1 MSKAAELAS
10 LIGNI
15 NAGGGGVNRNA
26 IINGAMNVAR
36 RATSSTGLGA
46 DTSSTTT
53 TRYKVCDRWGF
64 EASGTNGR
72 FTMSQDTSVPTGKG
86 FANSLKLDCTTAD
99 TSVAAGELL
108 VLQQRIEGQNLQA
121 FAKGTSEAKP
131 FALSFYAKANAS
143 KTYVAEL
150 FDIDNSRHCNI
161 AFTVGTDWTKHEIT
175 FPADTT
181 GAFDDNNGG
190 SVRFNIW
197 LHAGTTFNP
206 TSGGALATTWQAED
220 ADDRATGIDSFFS
233 STDNTFFITGVQL
246 EVGQNPTEFEH
257 EPYETSLR
265 KCERY
270 FHIVHQDYDGGGTGS
285 DDTSLSNYTALGI
298 GSHFTGA
305 RPIANYYFPQPMRA
319 IPTLAV
325 NFGSSGNQG
334 FIGYTNNTTDYI
346 GTTATLHFPS
356 VYGCMVEMAD
366 GSGTGGHAMQ
376 MVTQYDDQSF
386 SFIAEL

>member
-1 MSKAAELAS
+1 MSKAADLAN

-15 NAGGGGVNRNA
+15 NAGGGGVNRNVLV
-26 IINGAMNVAR
+26 NGAMNVAQ

-46 DTSSTTT
+46 DTSSTTS

-131 FALSFYAKANAS
+131 FSLSFYAKANAS

-161 AFTVGTDWTKHEIT
+161 AFTVGTDWAKHEIT

-181 GAFDDNNGG
+181 GAFDDDNAE
-190 SVRFNIW
+190 SIRFNIW

-206 TSGGALATTWQAED
+206 TSGGTLATTWQAED
-220 ADDRATGIDSFFS
+220 ADDRATGIGSFFS

-257 EPYETSLR
+257 EPFGDTLQKCQRYYYSLPDTPTSSFRL
-265 KCERY
+265 
-270 FHIVHQDYDGGGTGS
+270 VHLAHVQ
-285 DDTSLSNYTALGI
+285 TSTFGNSCFNHPT
-298 GSHFTGA
+298 
-305 RPIANYYFPQPMRA
+305 PMRA
-319 IPTLAV
+319 QPTITENGTLVMHDGGSNRDYAIGANYSTTTSV
-325 NFGSSGNQG
+325 ATNITTSSFANTPQSGSVSNNSNASNFLT
-334 FIGYTNNTTDYI
+334 ID
-346 GTTATLHFPS
+346 
-356 VYGCMVEMAD
+356 
-366 GSGTGGHAMQ
+366 
-376 MVTQYDDQSF
+376 
-386 SFIAEL
+386 AEL

>member
-1 MSKAAELAS
+1 MSKAAELAN

-15 NAGGGGVNRNA
+15 NAGGGGANKNA
-26 IINGAMNVAR
+26 IINGAMSVAR

-46 DTSSTTT
+46 SSTSSTTS

-64 EASGTNGR
+64 ETNAGDGR

-86 FANSLKLDCTTAD
+86 FANSLKFDCTTAD
-99 TSVAAGELL
+99 TSIATGELL
-108 VLQQRIEGQNLQA
+108 ILQQRIEGQNLQA

-131 FALSFYAKANAS
+131 FALSFYAKTNAS

-150 FDIDNSRHCNI
+150 FDIDNSRHVGKT
-161 AFTVGTDWTKHEIT
+161 FTVGTSWAKHEIT

-181 GAFDDNNGG
+181 GAFDDNNGR
-190 SVRFNIW
+190 SLDFNIW
-197 LHAGTTFNP
+197 LH
-206 TSGGALATTWQAED
+206 GGATYTGGTLGTTWQAED
-220 ADDRATGIDSFFS
+220 ADDRAAGIGSFYS

-257 EPYETSLR
+257 EPYEASLR

-270 FHIVHQDYDGGGTGS
+270 FHIVHQDYDGGGSGS
-285 DDTSLSNYTALGI
+285 DDTSFSNYTALGI

-386 SFIAEL
+386 SFSSEL